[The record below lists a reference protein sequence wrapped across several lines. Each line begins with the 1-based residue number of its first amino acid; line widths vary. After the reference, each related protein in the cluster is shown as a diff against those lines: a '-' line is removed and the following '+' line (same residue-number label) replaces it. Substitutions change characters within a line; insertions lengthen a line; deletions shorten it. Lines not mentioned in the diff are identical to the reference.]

1 MKTQNET
8 QVKNDSYIG
17 VDVAKATLDAYRTH
31 DKGTRQFPNSKDG
44 FKQFLKWIKDEP
56 PMLVNVDRGVAGIGQ
71 RRSGKVVQFSGS
83 RAA

>member
-31 DKGTRQFPNSKDG
+31 DKATRPFSNSKADY
-44 FKQFLKWIKDEP
+44 
-56 PMLVNVDRGVAGIGQ
+56 
-71 RRSGKVVQFSGS
+71 
-83 RAA
+83 